1 MSEIKKIEEGNL
13 VSCINLRIS
22 KRPDVLIEEIDEET
36 VLFDPKTRNT
46 YALNQ
51 VGSIIWQLCDGGH
64 TPYEISEEISDALG
78 VDSAQ
83 VLKDVLKII
92 NELLDKK
99 LVETN

>member
-1 MSEIKKIEEGNL
+1 MSEIKKIGKGNL
-13 VSCINLRIS
+13 VDYINLRIS
-22 KRPDVLIEEIDEET
+22 KRPDVLIEGIDEET
-36 VLFDPKTRNT
+36 VLFDPQNRNT

-51 VGSIIWQLCDGGH
+51 VGSIIWQLCDGEH

-78 VDSAQ
+78 VDSAH

>member
-1 MSEIKKIEEGNL
+1 MSEIKKIEKGNL
-13 VSCINLRIS
+13 VDYINLRIS

-36 VLFDPKTRNT
+36 VLFDPQNRNT

-51 VGSIIWQLCDGGH
+51 VGSIIWQLCDGEH
-64 TPYEISEEISDALG
+64 TSREISEEISDVLG

-92 NELLDKK
+92 NELLDNK

>member
-13 VSCINLRIS
+13 VSRINLRIS

-36 VLFDPKTRNT
+36 VLFDPKNRNT

-64 TPYEISEEISDALG
+64 TPSEISEEISEALG

-83 VLKDVLKII
+83 VLEDVLRII

-99 LVETN
+99 LVETD